1 MNLKDYIEILLRR
14 KWYIIIPFILFSI
27 GSVLLAKSLPD
38 IYRAYTLILVQPQK
52 IPSRYVTPTVEED
65 IEERLRTI
73 REQILSRT
81 TLEKVVNEFN
91 LYPELR
97 KTKPI
102 EDVINMMRN
111 RIEVKVQKSQ
121 VFSISYEDRD
131 PVVAMKV
138 ANRLAFLFIEENL
151 KLREE
156 RAEGTIEFLKRE
168 LERVKKKLAEQEKN
182 IAEFRSK
189 HLGVLPEQL
198 EANLRTL
205 DRLQLQLQTN
215 TEALRAAEEAKRQ
228 LQRLILTRRD
238 TISTSPEEITTE
250 APTPLALDRLK
261 ALLAELTLKYTEKH
275 PDVIRLKNQIAKLE
289 KQLQQSSSETSSEE
303 TEIPQEQ
310 PTNLPLPRE
319 IQNEIVRLNAEIEKL
334 KEERQNLLKTIAE
347 YQRRV
352 EITPKVEKEYQDL
365 IRGYEVLREEY
376 QSLLEKKLDAELAAN
391 MEKAQKGEQFR
402 ILDPAKVP
410 EKPYKPNRFK
420 IVFLGIALGL
430 GAGVGLA
437 FLMEF
442 YIDTSFYRVE
452 DLETFTEL
460 PVLALIP
467 KIKQK

>member
-1 MNLKDYIEILLRR
+1 
-14 KWYIIIPFILFSI
+14 
-27 GSVLLAKSLPD
+27 
-38 IYRAYTLILVQPQK
+38 
-52 IPSRYVTPTVEED
+52 
-65 IEERLRTI
+65 
-73 REQILSRT
+73 
-81 TLEKVVNEFN
+81 
-91 LYPELR
+91 
-97 KTKPI
+97 
-102 EDVINMMRN
+102 
-111 RIEVKVQKSQ
+111 
-121 VFSISYEDRD
+121 
-131 PVVAMKV
+131 
-138 ANRLAFLFIEENL
+138 
-151 KLREE
+151 
-156 RAEGTIEFLKRE
+156 
-168 LERVKKKLAEQEKN
+168 
-182 IAEFRSK
+182 
-189 HLGVLPEQL
+189 
-198 EANLRTL
+198 
-205 DRLQLQLQTN
+205 
-215 TEALRAAEEAKRQ
+215 
-228 LQRLILTRRD
+228 
-238 TISTSPEEITTE
+238 
-250 APTPLALDRLK
+250 
-261 ALLAELTLKYTEKH
+261 LKYTEKH